1 MTRRKEPGERKKPGP
16 RPGFKRAAAAAVATT
31 AIAAAAASSAAP
43 AEQPAPEAPQTRFP
57 DPLQRNRSIDTMGE
71 AELRAYALQLGL
83 TPRDARDLSV
93 ERLRV
98 NCKHQVHALIDDL

>member
-16 RPGFKRAAAAAVATT
+16 RPGFKR
-31 AIAAAAASSAAP
+31 AAASSAAP